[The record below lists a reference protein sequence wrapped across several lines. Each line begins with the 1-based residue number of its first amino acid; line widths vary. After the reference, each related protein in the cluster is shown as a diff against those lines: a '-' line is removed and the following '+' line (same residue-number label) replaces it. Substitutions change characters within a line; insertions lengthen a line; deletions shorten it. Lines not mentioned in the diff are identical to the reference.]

1 MHSSPDGTKH
11 RHICVKINTFL
22 LIKHCVSNCV
32 LIPSPW
38 PESQISLLTYVL
50 SCHAFVRKLMFDA
63 WSELH
68 WNVHCTWTSS
78 NIKQNYGFRVLAALC
93 SVKRVGTKTM
103 TWYFRF
109 QDRWHHCHSWVLTKC
124 EGAPGPP
131 EAIDVWDD
139 DGGGPCAVSDG
150 AEAAV
155 MVKSW
160 LTAFWQ
166 PKAYL
171 RM

>member
-109 QDRWHHCHSWVLTKC
+109 QGRWHHCHSWVLTKC
-124 EGAPGPP
+124 HVDSWCFNGHACIPQWQKN
-131 EAIDVWDD
+131 I
-139 DGGGPCAVSDG
+139 AVITP
-150 AEAAV
+150 
-155 MVKSW
+155 KSTH
-160 LTAFWQ
+160 LYSRSIMFQ
-166 PKAYL
+166 IL
-171 RM
+171 F

>member
-1 MHSSPDGTKH
+1 MGLIPLACMITSLG
-11 RHICVKINTFL
+11 CL
-22 LIKHCVSNCV
+22 LIDR
-32 LIPSPW
+32 
-38 PESQISLLTYVL
+38 SLGGAMDSVYGDREAIAGRRATACDGVRRRRLLRRLCGHEIASRYRTLT
-50 SCHAFVRKLMFDA
+50 R
-63 WSELH
+63 
-68 WNVHCTWTSS
+68 
-78 NIKQNYGFRVLAALC
+78 
-93 SVKRVGTKTM
+93 
-103 TWYFRF
+103 
-109 QDRWHHCHSWVLTKC
+109 

-131 EAIDVWDD
+131 EAIDVRDD

-166 PKAYL
+166 PKDYL